1 MTTIT
6 TDEGKFN
13 LPEHSN
19 LLETLEKLG
28 YAIEYQCRSGYC
40 GSCRIK
46 LLSGCVSY
54 AQLPM
59 AFCNLMKFCH
69 VAVKYKRTY
78 TSNVASGS
86 LKISSA

>member
-28 YAIEYQCRSGYC
+28 YAVEYQCRSGYC

-54 AQLPM
+54 VQLPM
-59 AFCNLMKFCH
+59 AFLQPDEILPCCCQVQTDLHIKCRF
-69 VAVKYKRTY
+69 RQPED
-78 TSNVASGS
+78 
-86 LKISSA
+86 

>member
-28 YAIEYQCRSGYC
+28 YAVEYQCRSGYC

-59 AFCNLMKFCH
+59 AFLQPDEILPCCCQVQTDLHIKCCF
-69 VAVKYKRTY
+69 RQPED
-78 TSNVASGS
+78 
-86 LKISSA
+86 

>member
-28 YAIEYQCRSGYC
+28 YAVEYQCRSGYC

-59 AFCNLMKFCH
+59 AFLQPDEILPCCCQVQTDLYIKCRF
-69 VAVKYKRTY
+69 RQPED
-78 TSNVASGS
+78 
-86 LKISSA
+86 